1 MVLDVASNEE
11 LQQVLF
17 LLLSML
23 LAQRTVRPLIEMK
36 SVDFM
41 ISQLQMI
48 AGSMPKL
55 GEKKP

>member
-23 LAQRTVRPLIEMK
+23 LAQRTFRPLMEMK
-36 SVDFM
+36 SLDSI
-41 ISQLQMI
+41 ISQLQII
-48 AGSMPKL
+48 AGSMPKP